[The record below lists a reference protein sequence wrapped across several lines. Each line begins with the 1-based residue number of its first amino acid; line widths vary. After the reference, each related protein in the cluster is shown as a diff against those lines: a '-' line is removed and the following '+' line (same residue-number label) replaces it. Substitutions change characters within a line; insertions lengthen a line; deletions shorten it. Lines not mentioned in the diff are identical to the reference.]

1 MLNDNQYYYEDE
13 FMYFNFNNVH
23 SSEYNLFMV
32 NTGDNIKIVNNTN
45 SSTEYSSPAYQGTT
59 YYLGTTKKQKEFKY
73 NCAAKGLTFA
83 KCRELFQWLSV
94 GTLGYLILY
103 DNPNWGYDVVLEEV
117 GDAIKTKTG
126 QDQYIVEFEITFKT
140 VGTYLASS
148 VYPSSLNDITNSSSK
163 IIATTKEFIE
173 GVEKTINY
181 REYDNTIAN
190 EYGIP
195 EIDCID
201 IKNSTNHTTYTIN
214 LPSVCNEYSYL
225 DFNFK
230 APPLE
235 QFPSFLLEVDKAIKI
250 DTNTNDT
257 EYVKYVKYNITNSE
271 NLNAFTFK
279 SKLGFLLQNNTIPA
293 EQLIGKVSSEQSQGL
308 LSFDN
313 IIPLKLKLDEDS
325 IKGNTLSLN
334 PNEIDFINCLPNNNF
349 ICFVRQIENNDLSY
363 SGVGYNDSDKEWSNL
378 RYSYQATIIYNF
390 EVNNSKITLNNIPE
404 SYDYIY
410 IGTYNQI
417 KITISKDFIP
427 SLTLYKNNNI

>member
-148 VYPSSLNDITNSSSK
+148 VYPSSLNDIKTLSNK
-163 IIATTKEFIE
+163 IIDETTDYK
-173 GVEKTINY
+173 
-181 REYDNTIAN
+181 EYDHTIAN

-195 EIDCID
+195 EIDCIAID
-201 IKNSTNHTTYTIN
+201 TTTSTSNMTYTIN

-225 DFNFK
+225 DFNFNVQS
-230 APPLE
+230 L
-235 QFPSFLLEVDKAIKI
+235 QQLTSFLLEIDKAIKI
-250 DTNTNDT
+250 GTNTNDT
-257 EYVKYVKYNITNSE
+257 EYLKYVKYNITNSE

-313 IIPLKLKLDEDS
+313 IIPLKLNSKFNDDD
-325 IKGNTLSLN
+325 NTLSLED
-334 PNEIDFINCLPNNNF
+334 NEINFINGLPNNF
-349 ICFVRQIENNDLSY
+349 ICFVTQIEDNNLPY
-363 SGVGYNDSDKEWSNL
+363 SGVGYNDGNDGKEWSNL
-378 RYSYQATIIYNF
+378 RYSYQATIIYDF
-390 EVNNSKITLNNIPE
+390 TVNNSQITLNNIPKSTE
-404 SYDYIY
+404 YDYIY